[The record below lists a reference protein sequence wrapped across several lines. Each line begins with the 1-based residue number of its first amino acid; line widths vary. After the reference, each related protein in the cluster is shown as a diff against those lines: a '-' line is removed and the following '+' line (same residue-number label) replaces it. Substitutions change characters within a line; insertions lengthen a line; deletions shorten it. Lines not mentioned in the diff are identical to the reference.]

1 MFETLFGKSGVV
13 QKIARIHIR
22 PMKVGN
28 CKGIAVKYS
37 GLDLRISQFHL
48 YVSQNIAP
56 L

>member
-1 MFETLFGKSGVV
+1 MFETLFVKSGVV

-37 GLDLRISQFHL
+37 QFHL
-48 YVSQNIAP
+48 YVSQSIAT